1 MLQLVG
7 LQVSSAGIR
16 EMPTEEETGV
26 VLSQDPP
33 PETLVGLGTSVSFTV
48 SRQIER
54 KLVLRAFPANIS
66 PGESVTL
73 TAELDPPFPGA
84 EYQFRFGASTPAP
97 TDWSPDSQAQFT
109 YLNDGDYEAVA
120 AARWNNGSVSSNP
133 VRIVVHSIKYEI
145 RLLPDSLHVKSGE
158 TVSFRAEVNP
168 TVETATYIYHFG
180 DGIPDQA
187 SSLPTAQHVYH
198 PIGNY
203 SARVTVRSADTSVAG
218 GAVHSHDFASP
229 PVQLSVEPPPPP
241 PPPIM
246 FYVIGTALLIA
257 VVVYA
262 VQKVKSRGPRAR
274 RLQILVHKDM
284 GTQSVEAASGM
295 PKGTNV
301 EIHVVRSWGE
311 QRIKSEGPL
320 WARIETIHE

>member
-1 MLQLVG
+1 
-7 LQVSSAGIR
+7 
-16 EMPTEEETGV
+16 
-26 VLSQDPP
+26 LSQDPSAG
-33 PETLVGLGTSVSFTV
+33 TQVGWGTYVGFVV
-48 SRQIER
+48 SRHIER
-54 KLVLRAFPANIS
+54 KLVLRASPANIS
-66 PGESVTL
+66 PREAVTL

-84 EYQFRFGASTPAP
+84 EYQFSFGAGTPAA
-97 TDWSPDSQAQFT
+97 WSPDAQAQFT

-133 VRIVVHSIKYEI
+133 VRIVVHSIKYEV
-145 RLLPDSLHVKSGE
+145 RLLPDSLHLKSGE
-158 TVSFRAEVNP
+158 TVSFLAEVNP

-203 SARVTVRSADTSVAG
+203 SARVTVRIANTLVAG
-218 GAVHSHDFASP
+218 GAAHSHDFASP

-241 PPPIM
+241 PPIM
-246 FYVIGTALLIA
+246 LYVIGAAFLIA
-257 VVVYA
+257 VVVYG
-262 VQKVKSRGPRAR
+262 VQKVKSRGPKAR
-274 RLQILVHKDM
+274 RLQILVHKDL

-295 PKGTNV
+295 PKGTDL

-311 QRIKSEGPL
+311 QNIKSEGPL
-320 WARIETIHE
+320 WARIETINE